1 MSKPR
6 LFLVAPEVI
15 SDTTLASIVTAAAKA
30 GDCACL
36 LVSDT
41 IEQSAVQTAQAL
53 GLAVLLRNSEPRM
66 MHRVKADGLH
76 IDKSEDIKDARAAL
90 KSESLGVFANVSR
103 HIAMEAAEAGAD
115 YVAFAQAHQY
125 AGEPIIGWW
134 QEVTDVPSVAYDP
147 VDVKDLATLLPQKPD
162 FIRPSD
168 VMWQSV
174 DDATRIISELTAAMA

>member
-1 MSKPR
+1 MNKPR
-6 LFLVAPEVI
+6 FFLVAPEVI
-15 SDTTLASIVTAAAKA
+15 ASATLTNIITAAAKA

-36 LVSDT
+36 LVSEG
-41 IEQSAVQTAQAL
+41 IEHDAVQAAQAL
-53 GLAVLLRNSEPRM
+53 GFAVLLRNSEPRM

-76 IDKSEDIKDARAAL
+76 ADKAEDLKDLRAAL
-90 KSESLGVFANVSR
+90 TSESLGVFANVSR

-134 QEVTDVPSVAYDP
+134 QELTDVPVVAFDP
-147 VDVKDLATLLPQKPD
+147 IEVKDLAALLPQKPD

-168 VMWQSV
+168 AMWQNAEA
-174 DDATRIISELTAAMA
+174 ATRVISELMAAMA

>member
-1 MSKPR
+1 MSTPR
-6 LFLVAPEVI
+6 FFLVAPDVI
-15 SDTTLASIVTAAAKA
+15 AAATLTSIITAAAKA

-36 LVSDT
+36 VVSDA
-41 IEQSAVQTAQAL
+41 IEQSAVQTAQSL

-76 IDKSEDIKDARAAL
+76 TDKMDEIKDMRAAL

-103 HIAMEAAEAGAD
+103 HAAMEAAEAGAD

-134 QEVTDVPSVAYDP
+134 QEVTDVPAVAYDP
-147 VDVKDLATLLPQKPD
+147 VDVKDLAALLAQKPD

-168 VMWQSV
+168 VMWQSPE
-174 DDATRIISELTAAMA
+174 DATRVIAELAAAMA

>member
-1 MSKPR
+1 MIKPR
-6 LFLVAPEVI
+6 FFLVAPEVI
-15 SDTTLASIVTAAAKA
+15 ASATLLSIITAAAKA

-36 LVSDT
+36 LVSDS
-41 IEQSAVQTAQAL
+41 IEQSAVETAQGL

-66 MHRVKADGLH
+66 VHRVKADGLH
-76 IDKSEDIKDARAAL
+76 IDKLDGIKELREAL

-134 QEVTDVPSVAYDP
+134 QEVTDVPSVAFDP
-147 VDVKDLATLLPQKPD
+147 VEAKDLAVLLLQKPD
-162 FIRPSD
+162 FLRPSD
-168 VMWQSV
+168 GMWQSAE
-174 DDATRIISELTAAMA
+174 DATRVITELAAAMA

>member
-15 SDTTLASIVTAAAKA
+15 AGATFTGIITAAAKA

-36 LVSDT
+36 LVSES
-41 IEQSAVQTAQAL
+41 IEHDAVQAVQAL

-76 IDKSEDIKDARAAL
+76 IDKIEGVKDLRLAL
-90 KSESLGVFANVSR
+90 TSESLGVFANVSR
-103 HIAMEAAEAGAD
+103 HIAMEAAEVGAD

-134 QEVTDVPSVAYDP
+134 QAVTDVPAVAFDP
-147 VDVKDLATLLPQKPD
+147 VEPKDLATLLPQTPD

-168 VMWQSV
+168 AMWQSV
-174 DDATRIISELTAAMA
+174 EEATRVIGELMAAMA

>member
-6 LFLVAPEVI
+6 FFLVAPEVI
-15 SDTTLASIVTAAAKA
+15 ASATLAGIVAAAAKA

-36 LVSDT
+36 VVSDS
-41 IEQSAVQTAQAL
+41 IEQSTVQAAQDL

-66 MHRVKADGLH
+66 MYRTKADGLH
-76 IDKSEDIKDARAAL
+76 IDKIDEIKDVRSAL

-103 HIAMEAAEAGAD
+103 HAAMEAAEAGAD

-134 QEVTDVPSVAYDP
+134 QEVTDVPAVAFDP
-147 VDVKDLATLLPQKPD
+147 VEAKDLAALLPQKPD

-168 VMWQSV
+168 AMWQSV
-174 DDATRIISELTAAMA
+174 VDATRVITELAGAMA

>member
-15 SDTTLASIVTAAAKA
+15 ASASFISIITAAAKA

-36 LVSDT
+36 LVSDA
-41 IEQSAVQTAQAL
+41 IEQSVVQAAQDQ
-53 GLAVLLRNSEPRM
+53 GFAVLLRNSEPRM
-66 MHRVKADGLH
+66 MHHVKADGLH
-76 IDKSEDIKDARAAL
+76 IDKLDEIKDLRTAL

-134 QEVTDVPSVAYDP
+134 QEVTDVPAVAFDP
-147 VDVKDLATLLPQKPD
+147 VEPKDLATLLPQKPD

-168 VMWQSV
+168 AMWQSV
-174 DDATRIISELTAAMA
+174 EDATRVISELAAAMA

>member
-6 LFLVAPEVI
+6 YFLVAPEVI
-15 SDTTLASIVTAAAKA
+15 ASATLTSIVAAAAKA

-36 LVSDT
+36 VVSES
-41 IEQSAVQTAQAL
+41 IEQSAVQAAQDV

-76 IDKSEDIKDARAAL
+76 VDKVDELKDLRTAL

-103 HIAMEAAEAGAD
+103 HVAMEAAEAGAD

-134 QEVTDVPSVAYDP
+134 HEVTDVPVVAFDP
-147 VDVKDLATLLPQKPD
+147 VEAKDLAALLPQKPD

-174 DDATRIISELTAAMA
+174 EDAKRVISELTAAMA